1 MIVRILG
8 EGQYS
13 VPEGQRGAL
22 EKLDAALGQAV
33 DNDDEEAFERD
44 LAALTTVVR
53 KVGEP
58 VADDAFAPS
67 DLVVPFPDATLE
79 ETKVLLAESEDSG
92 RRDSNRD

>member
-13 VPEGQRGAL
+13 VPEGDRESL
-22 EKLDAALGQAV
+22 EKLDSALAEAV
-33 DNDDEEAFERD
+33 DSNDEEAFNRG
-44 LAALTTVVR
+44 LAALTAEVR
-53 KVGEP
+53 ALGES

-79 ETKVLLAESEDSG
+79 ETKGLLAQSEDSA
-92 RRDSNRD
+92 RTDKHRD